1 MRTMSHAD
9 RFLLAGVMG
18 WPIMHSRSPLMHNY
32 WFQQHRL
39 AGTYVPLA
47 IPPAGLNA
55 ALGALHPL
63 GFAGCN
69 LTIPHKQEAMKWVD
83 EVNTVAKSIGAISCV
98 VVRPDGSLAGTNNDC
113 YGFIQNI
120 RDEQPAWRVDAG
132 PIVVVGAGGGSRA
145 VCYGL
150 AEAGAKEI
158 RLVNRTFERAK
169 KMAEDFAGPIKAL
182 PWEQRHEVLDGA
194 AMVVNTTNQGMLGHS
209 PLDIKLDKLPARAL
223 AVDIIYIP
231 LETPFL
237 RAARERGNTTI
248 NGLGMLLHQGR
259 PAWRAWFGIEITVTA
274 ELRAMMEK
282 SITSASRGNDP
293 RSA

>member
-1 MRTMSHAD
+1 MTHPD

-18 WPIMHSRSPLMHNY
+18 WPVMHSRSPLLHNY
-32 WFQQHRL
+32 WFQQHNL

-47 IPPAGLNA
+47 IPPAGLKA
-55 ALGALHPL
+55 ALRALHPL

-69 LTIPHKQEAMKWVD
+69 LTLPHKQEAMKWVD
-83 EVNTVAKSIGAISCV
+83 GVDTVSKSIGAISCV

-113 YGFIQNI
+113 YGFIQSI
-120 RDEQPAWRVDAG
+120 REEQPGWSAGAG
-132 PIVVVGAGGGSRA
+132 PGVVIGAGGGALA
-145 VCYGL
+145 VCYAL
-150 AEAGAKEI
+150 TEAGAKEI

-169 KMAEDFAGPIKAL
+169 KIAEDFAGPIKAL
-182 PWEQRHEVLDGA
+182 PWEQRHEALDGA
-194 AMVVNTTNQGMLGHS
+194 AMVINTTSQGMLGQS
-209 PLDIKLDKLPARAL
+209 ALDVKLDKLPARAL

-237 RAARERGNTTI
+237 AAARKRGNPTI

-259 PAWRAWFGIEITVTA
+259 PAWRAWFGIEPAVTV

-282 SITSASRGNDP
+282 SIRGAHP
-293 RSA
+293 